1 MEQKQET
8 EQLSE
13 KSREYLDYLTNV
25 RRISNQT
32 LRAYS
37 NDLTHFST
45 YCATQGI
52 VAEQAS
58 IQDVQHFMTELS
70 KRKLAPSSLN
80 RTLSSIRGFF
90 RFLVRFNYRAD
101 DPVSTLRNVKQPKTL
116 PSFLWEPEMAEFA
129 QLPSRAAKLWAE
141 RDIALILAMYSAGL
155 RVSELVS
162 LFLKNCA
169 PDFTSAHII
178 GKGDKER
185 EVYFSDEAR
194 DAIFVYLPLRAE
206 KLLKVDPST
215 DALFI
220 SLRGKP
226 LSVPGVRWIIGQ
238 YSQQFALQTGLDKNI
253 HPHSLRH
260 SFATHLV
267 NAGCDVRVVQELL
280 GHASISTTARY
291 AHVNV
296 EHLKDVYEKSHPH
309 A

>member
-1 MEQKQET
+1 MEQTQHI

-13 KSREYLDYLTNV
+13 KSREYLEYLTNV
-25 RRISNQT
+25 RRVSDQT
-32 LRAYS
+32 LRAYN
-37 NDLTHFST
+37 NDLTHLSV
-45 YCATQGI
+45 YCAEQGI

-58 IQDVQHFMTELS
+58 IQDVQHFMTELT
-70 KRKLAPSSLN
+70 RGNLAPSSLN

-90 RFLVRFNYRAD
+90 RFLVRFNYRSD
-101 DPVSTLRNVKQPKTL
+101 DPMSSLRNVKQPRTL

-129 QLPSRAAKLWAE
+129 ALPSRVAKLWTE
-141 RDIALILAMYSAGL
+141 RDVALILTMYSAGL

-169 PDFTSAHII
+169 SDFMSARVI

-194 DAIFVYLPLRAE
+194 EAISVYLPLRAE
-206 KLLKVDPST
+206 KLIRAEPSM

-226 LSVPGVRWIIGQ
+226 LSIAGVRWIIGQ
-238 YSQQFALQTGLDKNI
+238 YSRQFAVQTGFDKNI